1 MPIVRHF
8 PLQPGRGAIDEVRT
22 SVPYT
27 PTPVR
32 QSAQPS
38 RLRENS
44 PLAVAQEQI
53 VTCDR
58 CRRLREYCQRIATIK
73 KAAHRD
79 DVYWGRPVP
88 GFGDPLARVL
98 ILGLAPAA
106 HGANRTGRV
115 FTGDGGGGSGDF
127 LMRALH
133 ENGFA
138 SAPVSQRRDD
148 GLTLTDAFIAATVR
162 CAPPG
167 NKPTPEEVLACRVH
181 LDAEWDALPRVEIVV
196 TLGRISFDA
205 CWARLARRGVLVRPR
220 PPFAHCAEYEVRGGP
235 FVIGS
240 YHPSRQNTNT
250 GRLTATMMHDVFALA
265 AARLRRS

>member
-1 MPIVRHF
+1 MSR
-8 PLQPGRGAIDEVRT
+8 
-22 SVPYT
+22 
-27 PTPVR
+27 PTPSLPAADILR
-32 QSAQPS
+32 TGHPSHPRGRSA
-38 RLRENS
+38 
-44 PLAVAQEQI
+44 LALAREQI
-53 VTCDR
+53 ITCER
-58 CRRLREYCQRIATIK
+58 CRRLREHCQRIATIK

-79 DVYWGRPVP
+79 DLYWGRPVP

-138 SAPVSQRRDD
+138 SAPVSQRPDD

-162 CAPPG
+162 CAPPD

-181 LDAEWDALPRVEIVV
+181 LDAEWDALPRVQIVV
-196 TLGRISFDA
+196 ALGRVSFDA
-205 CWARLARRGVLVRPR
+205 CWARFARCGIVVRRR
-220 PPFAHCAEYEVRGGP
+220 PPFAHGAEYAVRGGP
-235 FVIGS
+235 LVIAS
-240 YHPSRQNTNT
+240 FHPSRQNTNT
-250 GRLTATMMHDVFALA
+250 GRLTAAMMHDVFALA
-265 AARLRRS
+265 ATRLR

>member
-1 MPIVRHF
+1 MALTSQRP
-8 PLQPGRGAIDEVRT
+8 PGRSPASI
-22 SVPYT
+22 P
-27 PTPVR
+27 
-32 QSAQPS
+32 
-38 RLRENS
+38 S
-44 PLAVAQEQI
+44 PLALAREQI
-53 VTCDR
+53 VTCSR

-133 ENGFA
+133 ETGFA
-138 SAPVSQRRDD
+138 NMPTSQQLDD
-148 GLTLTDAFIAATVR
+148 GLRLTDAFIAATVR
-162 CAPPG
+162 CAPPD
-167 NKPTPEEVLACRVH
+167 NKPTPGEVLACRVH
-181 LDAEWDALPRVEIVV
+181 LDAEWDALPHVRVVV
-196 TLGRISFDA
+196 ALGRIAFDA
-205 CWARLARRGVLVRPR
+205 CWARLARRGVTIRPR
-220 PPFAHCAEYEVRGGP
+220 PPFGHGTEHQAPGGP
-235 FVIGS
+235 LVIAA

-250 GRLTATMMHDVFALA
+250 GRLTASMMKQVFAQA
-265 AARLRRS
+265 AARVRQG